1 MSYLI
6 MLHGTMVHLDMTNI
20 SFVKI
25 GYVSE
30 DIIKKWLQDT
40 LKNITRDQ
48 LISVWLNYVLF
59 RALTIFV

>member
-48 LISVWLNYVLF
+48 LISV
-59 RALTIFV
+59 